1 MARWERMFRD
11 RDDSWWN
18 SGVNFT
24 CLPNCGKCC
33 DEPGGIVYLSKE
45 DADRIAAHHQIP
57 TEEWLERDCRRTYD
71 GRWVLESNEEDG
83 KCIFLNG
90 DKTCKIYQVKPAQ
103 CSAFPFWREN
113 MVSDR
118 SWRKTK
124 AICPGIDHPEA
135 IVIDGDTILFHLE
148 ADLHAER
155 GYRTNY

>member
-1 MARWERMFRD
+1 MFHD
-11 RDDSWWN
+11 REDSWWE

-33 DEPGGIVYLSKE
+33 DQPDGIVYLSEE
-45 DADRIAAHHQIP
+45 DADRIAAHHKIP
-57 TEEWLERDCRRTYD
+57 TQEWLERDCRRTHD
-71 GRWVLESNEEDG
+71 GRWVLESNDDDG

-90 DKTCKIYQVKPAQ
+90 DKTCRIYQVKPAQ

-135 IVIDGDTILFHLE
+135 ILIEGDTIRFHFE

-155 GYRTNY
+155 GFRTN

>member
-1 MARWERMFRD
+1 MARYERMYRD
-11 RDDSWWN
+11 RGDEWWG

-33 DEPGGIVYLSKE
+33 DQPDGIVYLSEE
-45 DADRIAAHHQIP
+45 DADRIAAHHGIP
-57 TEEWLERDCRRTYD
+57 TAEWLANDCRRTHD
-71 GRWVLESNEEDG
+71 GRWVLESNPEDG
-83 KCIFLNG
+83 KCIYLND
-90 DKTCKIYQVKPAQ
+90 DKTCRIYEKKPAQ

-135 IVIDGDTILFHLE
+135 IVIDGDTIRFHLE

-155 GYRTNY
+155 GFRTN